1 MTSMTKIIKKHCSLV
16 FLSLVFTFITI
27 QNTQAQG
34 GNSAPT
40 FTSTPTTSV
49 YEGNTYNYEI
59 KTNDADGDDL
69 TIIAA
74 TLPSWL
80 SLNTSK
86 IVSTLAGL
94 SGSFGG
100 FANGTVAA
108 AKFNSPTGIT
118 TDASGNIYV
127 ADASNHKIR
136 KITPEGVVTT
146 FAGSTAGFA
155 DGIGTAAQFD
165 YPHHIAIDTSG
176 NLYVTD
182 HNNHKI
188 RKITPE
194 GVVTTFAGSGA
205 LGDDDGTGAAASFNK
220 PTGITLDASGNVYV
234 ADGLNHK
241 IRKITPEGEVSTLAG
256 SAEGYEDGTG
266 AAAKFNYP
274 LGITI
279 DTSGNLYVADNGNH
293 RIRKITPLGVVT
305 TFAGRYRSFADGL
318 GTAAYFTSPTG
329 ITIDTSG
336 NLYVVDYQ
344 NYRIRKIT
352 PEGLVSTIAGSTLGI
367 EDGPGAVA
375 KFNYPSGIT
384 IDASGNLYV
393 TERHSIRKMLSSKIL
408 IGDSTGQS
416 GNHPVV
422 LTADDGNGGTINQT
436 FTITVGVVPTVTS
449 SAATAITSIEA
460 TLHGDVT
467 SDGGA
472 AITERGF
479 VYALT
484 SADSTPTVAEASGVN
499 VIKVIV
505 TGTTGSFTE
514 TLSGVT
520 GNSDYSFISYA
531 INNFG
536 TTQGVVQ
543 TFTTVNRAPTF
554 TSTPITTVKQGDIYT
569 YEIKVYDADGDNLTI
584 IAATLPS
591 WLNLTSMERT
601 VSTFAGST
609 QGFADGTGTDAQFNH
624 PTVPVLDA
632 FGNIYVPEFYNS
644 KIRKITPEG
653 VVTTFAGST
662 GGFADG
668 TGTAAKFSSPV
679 GITIDTSGNL
689 YVGDKGN
696 HNIRKITPEGVVTT
710 FAGSTGGFADGT
722 GTDAQF
728 NEPYGITIDTSGNL
742 YVADNKNHKIR
753 KITPEGVVT
762 TFAGSTEGDVDGT
775 GTDAQFNNPFDITID
790 VSGNLYVTDRYNHK
804 IRKIT
809 PQGVVSTLAGST
821 LGYLDG
827 TGTDAQFH
835 NPQGVT
841 IDVYGNLYVADRYSN
856 KIRKITPQ
864 GVVSTYAGVT
874 IYDSGG
880 NPAPGDV
887 DGAGT
892 VARFNQPSGVA
903 FDASGN
909 LIVVDWGNHKIRKI
923 FNGAKLTGDSSG
935 QAGDYPVVLTANDG
949 SGGTIT
955 QTFTITIDN
964 TAPTVTLTDTD
975 SDNIVKDSDTV
986 TITATF
992 NEDMATAP
1000 TIRIGSLVT
1009 DVIMTATSSAT
1020 WTYAWD
1026 VPSGSDGTVS
1036 ATVSGTDIAGN
1047 AYTGTDSITFTID
1060 NTAPTVTLTDTDSDN
1075 IVKDSDTVTITA
1087 TFNEDMA
1094 TAPTIR
1100 IGSLVT
1106 DVIMTATS
1114 SATWTYAWDVPSGS
1128 DGTVSA
1134 TVSGTDIAG
1143 NAYTGTD
1150 SITFTID
1157 NTAPTVTLTD
1167 TDSDNIVKDSDT
1179 VTITATFNEDMATA
1193 PTIRIGSL
1201 VTDVIMT
1208 ATSTPLGLMLGMC
1221 LPEVMEQYLLQYQEL
1236 ILLAMLTRELIV

>member
-1 MTSMTKIIKKHCSLV
+1 MTKIIKKHCSLV

-194 GVVTTFAGSGA
+194 
-205 LGDDDGTGAAASFNK
+205 
-220 PTGITLDASGNVYV
+220 
-234 ADGLNHK
+234 
-241 IRKITPEGEVSTLAG
+241 
-256 SAEGYEDGTG
+256 
-266 AAAKFNYP
+266 
-274 LGITI
+274 
-279 DTSGNLYVADNGNH
+279 
-293 RIRKITPLGVVT
+293 GVVT

-514 TLSGVT
+514 TL
-520 GNSDYSFISYA
+520 
-531 INNFG
+531 
-536 TTQGVVQ
+536 
-543 TFTTVNRAPTF
+543 
-554 TSTPITTVKQGDIYT
+554 
-569 YEIKVYDADGDNLTI
+569 
-584 IAATLPS
+584 
-591 WLNLTSMERT
+591 
-601 VSTFAGST
+601 
-609 QGFADGTGTDAQFNH
+609 
-624 PTVPVLDA
+624 
-632 FGNIYVPEFYNS
+632 
-644 KIRKITPEG
+644 
-653 VVTTFAGST
+653 
-662 GGFADG
+662 
-668 TGTAAKFSSPV
+668 
-679 GITIDTSGNL
+679 
-689 YVGDKGN
+689 
-696 HNIRKITPEGVVTT
+696 
-710 FAGSTGGFADGT
+710 
-722 GTDAQF
+722 
-728 NEPYGITIDTSGNL
+728 
-742 YVADNKNHKIR
+742 
-753 KITPEGVVT
+753 
-762 TFAGSTEGDVDGT
+762 
-775 GTDAQFNNPFDITID
+775 
-790 VSGNLYVTDRYNHK
+790 
-804 IRKIT
+804 
-809 PQGVVSTLAGST
+809 
-821 LGYLDG
+821 
-827 TGTDAQFH
+827 
-835 NPQGVT
+835 
-841 IDVYGNLYVADRYSN
+841 
-856 KIRKITPQ
+856 
-864 GVVSTYAGVT
+864 
-874 IYDSGG
+874 
-880 NPAPGDV
+880 
-887 DGAGT
+887 
-892 VARFNQPSGVA
+892 
-903 FDASGN
+903 
-909 LIVVDWGNHKIRKI
+909 
-923 FNGAKLTGDSSG
+923 
-935 QAGDYPVVLTANDG
+935 
-949 SGGTIT
+949 
-955 QTFTITIDN
+955 
-964 TAPTVTLTDTD
+964 
-975 SDNIVKDSDTV
+975 
-986 TITATF
+986 
-992 NEDMATAP
+992 
-1000 TIRIGSLVT
+1000 
-1009 DVIMTATSSAT
+1009 
-1020 WTYAWD
+1020 
-1026 VPSGSDGTVS
+1026 
-1036 ATVSGTDIAGN
+1036 
-1047 AYTGTDSITFTID
+1047 
-1060 NTAPTVTLTDTDSDN
+1060 
-1075 IVKDSDTVTITA
+1075 
-1087 TFNEDMA
+1087 
-1094 TAPTIR
+1094 
-1100 IGSLVT
+1100 
-1106 DVIMTATS
+1106 
-1114 SATWTYAWDVPSGS
+1114 
-1128 DGTVSA
+1128 
-1134 TVSGTDIAG
+1134 
-1143 NAYTGTD
+1143 
-1150 SITFTID
+1150 
-1157 NTAPTVTLTD
+1157 
-1167 TDSDNIVKDSDT
+1167 
-1179 VTITATFNEDMATA
+1179 
-1193 PTIRIGSL
+1193 
-1201 VTDVIMT
+1201 
-1208 ATSTPLGLMLGMC
+1208 
-1221 LPEVMEQYLLQYQEL
+1221 
-1236 ILLAMLTRELIV
+1236 